1 MLCNDVY
8 FSRHALQ
15 RMFQRAI
22 AEKSVLHVLRN
33 GQIVEEY
40 LDDRPYPS
48 RLLLGNQDGC
58 PLHVVVAYDLANRQ
72 CIVITAYIPGPDQ
85 WDDTFSRRT
94 SCNV

>member
-1 MLCNDVY
+1 MLCDDVC

-22 AEKSVLHVLRN
+22 TQEAVLHTLGN
-33 GQIVEEY
+33 GQVVEEY

-48 RLLLGNQDGC
+48 RLLLGNQGGC
-58 PLHVVVAYDLANRQ
+58 PLHVVVAYDPANRQ